1 MLQLQIVLNTKVEL
15 ITEIKSRVGTILQP
29 FRLNRLL
36 RVSIYLSINIYIYI
50 YIYIYIKTQSN

>member
-15 ITEIKSRVGTILQP
+15 ITEIKSRVGTILLQ

-36 RVSIYLSINIYIYI
+36 RVSSTDGYAEEPV
-50 YIYIYIKTQSN
+50 